1 MEFSIVEIII
11 IIILSIF
18 QSVLGVGL
26 LLYGTPLF
34 LILGNDFFYTLNIL
48 LPVSMTISF
57 LQIRNRKVSFK
68 IDFLQSFNFS
78 TLPVLI
84 FTLIILII
92 NYKNINI
99 NLMVSL
105 VIIFFSII
113 NILFKQKINFFFKQN
128 FIQKIIFMLIGLIHG
143 LTNLGGSLLA
153 LTSTQMNTSKE
164 VTRYC
169 IAYGYLVMGIIQLI
183 GIFLLSDN
191 EFVFSKLYLA
201 IIPILIYKPSQNFF
215 LRFSPVN
222 FSLLLNITTLI
233 FGLYLLISL

>member
-34 LILGNDFFYTLNIL
+34 LILGNDFFYSLNIL

-68 IDFLQSFNFS
+68 IDFLQSFNFF